1 MCAFMVTKLQKPG
14 GKEINVLLDLSM
26 EKHVCLHGDKAT
38 EARRE
43 RDKFPIRSFLL
54 KVCKSM
60 CVFVVTKLPEPVGK
74 ERKSN

>member
-1 MCAFMVTKLQKPG
+1 MVTKLQKPG

-60 CVFVVTKLPEPVGK
+60 CAFMVTKLSQEGNTS
-74 ERKSN
+74 KSLWL